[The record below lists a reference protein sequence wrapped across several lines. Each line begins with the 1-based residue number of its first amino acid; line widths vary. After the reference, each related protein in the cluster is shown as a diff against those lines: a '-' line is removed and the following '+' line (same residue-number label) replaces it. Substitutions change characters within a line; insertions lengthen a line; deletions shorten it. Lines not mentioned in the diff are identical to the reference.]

1 MYTGIDT
8 IYLIHHSH
16 TDIGYTHD
24 QPIVSDLHR
33 RFTDTALDQCERDA
47 DSDSDH
53 AFRWTVETTAMLLH
67 WNESAPAPRVARF
80 VELAKAGR

>member
-53 AFRWTVETTAMLLH
+53 VPLDGRDDRD
-67 WNESAPAPRVARF
+67 APALDRVSTRAP
-80 VELAKAGR
+80 GRPVR